1 MDFSNRLMVEPGT
14 KAAIRKR
21 DPGSTHG
28 FKDKEDAEEALKK
41 NTERL
46 SELQYVL
53 YAESKHAVLIVFQ
66 AMDAGG
72 KDGTIRHVMTGL
84 NPQGTRV
91 TSFKVPSVE
100 ESAHD
105 FLWRIH
111 RPMPSRG
118 EIGIFNRSHY
128 EDVLVVRVHKLVP
141 KEVWSKRYD
150 EINAFERTLSES
162 GVKILKFFLHISKE
176 EQKERFRQRLED
188 PTKHWKLSAADFA
201 ERKLWDDYM
210 DAYEDALTH
219 CSTDWAPW
227 YVIPADKKWYRN
239 LAVSQIIVEALE
251 GLHMRLPEPSLDI
264 SRISLE

>member
-1 MDFSNRLMVEPGT
+1 MNLSKRLMVEPGT
-14 KAAIRKR
+14 KAGIPKR
-21 DPGSTHG
+21 DPRSTHG
-28 FKDKEDAEEALKK
+28 FKAREDAEETLQK
-41 NTERL
+41 NTAHL

-53 YAESKHAVLIVFQ
+53 YAENKHAVLVILQ

-91 TSFKVPSVE
+91 TSFKVPTPE

-111 RPMPSRG
+111 RHVPGRG

-141 KEVWSKRYD
+141 REVWSKRYD

-162 GVKILKFFLHISKE
+162 DVKIFKFFLHISKE
-176 EQKERFRQRLED
+176 EQKERFQQRLQD
-188 PTKHWKLSAADFA
+188 PTKRWKVSAADFA
-201 ERKLWDDYM
+201 ERKYWDDYM
-210 DAYEDALTH
+210 EAYEDALTF

-239 LAVSQIIVEALE
+239 FAVSQIIADGLK
-251 GLHMRLPEPSLDI
+251 GLHMRLPEPSLDL
-264 SRISLE
+264 SHISLE